1 MKQEYQDSAI
11 VKSLL
16 LAGFS
21 EEYIEKSIDSGD
33 IKIEKAKS
41 EKDMDRSER
50 WEKDNAKN
58 DEKHIRDLEK
68 DKKEDEKDVKDL
80 KDDKKA
86 HEDKEKRD
94 DVEKGF
100 SADLMKSLG
109 DSVGNSV
116 AAAMA
121 PFFKGINDRLNAH
134 EELMKS
140 MGSQAPDFRSAGI
153 STASVLEKSLVKDDA
168 GKTTLNVV
176 TQRPLV
182 KSLIEHN
189 DELLKS
195 FGDDV
200 KSYLMYPDADVIGE
214 GAARWMYDNLN
225 VKLVK

>member
-21 EEYIEKSIDSGD
+21 EDYIEKSIESGD

-58 DEKHIRDLEK
+58 DEKHIKDLEK

-80 KDDKKA
+80 KEDKKA

-116 AAAMA
+116 ATAMA

-140 MGSQAPDFRSAGI
+140 MGSQTPDFRSSGI

-195 FGDDV
+195 FGEDV
-200 KSYLMYPDADVIGE
+200 KGYLMFPDADVIGE